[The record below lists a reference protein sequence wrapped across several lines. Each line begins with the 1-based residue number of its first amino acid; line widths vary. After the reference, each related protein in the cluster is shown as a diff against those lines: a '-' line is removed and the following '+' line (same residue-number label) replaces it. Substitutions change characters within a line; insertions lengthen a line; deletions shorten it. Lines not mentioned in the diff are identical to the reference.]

1 MFNFNKQ
8 MLPFS
13 SNYLGS
19 FIGKILLLRVV
30 SLCAVV
36 FFISSANAVNYTSS
50 GSAQFELSGN
60 LMVEG
65 GKAIYELPIEIIP
78 GRAGHTPHISLVYNS
93 DMSNGYLGMGWQ
105 LQASSVITHCG
116 QNLEKDGVWGGVN
129 FDAEDRYCLDGQ
141 RLIAITGYNGANSTE
156 YRVEKNG
163 YAKIVSYGNS
173 GSGPSYFKIWPK
185 TGGVLE
191 YGVTSDAKVELP
203 TTKNIYKWA
212 LNKST
217 DISGENHIFYHYD
230 ESFNNITVGKSH
242 HLDLITYEGGEIK
255 FNYETRADKVT
266 QYLAGQKLTRNK
278 RIKSIVSRDQNNEL
292 VKSYNIKYIY
302 SDATN
307 RSLISAIDLCVSDGC
322 SSEISFDW
330 KTKKAGSFINEEKS
344 FFEPHFIDRNGDG
357 FFSIY
362 GIINRESR
370 NNDVI
375 MNLIA
380 PNRSRTRK
388 TATRNHALSGV
399 MNNPSYKTFRHGCQ
413 AKYYRKY
420 NDGILTAVCDLHAY
434 ADFNGDGKE
443 TATSAS
449 NTVVDFNGDGRAD
462 ILTIKNGQ
470 INLKLAGTNRLIISP
485 NINKDLDFIDINNDG
500 YLDVITNNPLAK
512 VIYLFNGKQFVKHQS
527 FAFKKMNASEKI
539 NSYFADMNNDGYP
552 ELYYNGQ
559 FYLNKFGTINGREA
573 WSGLNYSAG
582 KTGAMQFSDINSD
595 GWLDIIRTF
604 NGKTVLRKSIASVQ
618 DKIITISEYSKHYN
632 INYKPLV
639 DQTVHK
645 QVKYYKFPFV
655 NSTPQ
660 KYVVSNVVKTPKGYS
675 NIIYDYQYTGAKSHL
690 KGGGFLGFSSIVE
703 TEKAEM
709 TTVTTREFEQLDL
722 AKIGELSKVSIR
734 RNNKLISRQNIGY
747 RVLRKKGVN
756 ANYYQVY
763 PNKVGT
769 EFFALN
775 GAIEKKITEEILMD
789 IFGNKTENT
798 MTIVGGKSDA
808 PYIKKIINTF
818 ESKGENTY
826 HQILKLSPTSVINFK
841 TIPQS
846 EAGIEKFCSDSG
858 NIYLKAKD
866 KVNIIAGII
875 NIPIVVKR
883 YPQYYQFKKIS
894 SNNTFP
900 ENTIISGDLQK
911 SNLNDALHDNV
922 YPCGNFNLQN
932 DSSKQLESTQNS
944 FITQE
949 LITESSNDFWK
960 LGALKSSIVSINSGE
975 GNITFKNTMEYLK
988 NGLLSSVYNHGG
1000 SYGGSNGKYAK
1011 SSYGYD
1017 EYGNVISETFSGTGL
1032 TPRTISTL
1040 YAGSGVN
1047 PRASINALGHKT
1059 LLEYEQRN
1067 GQLVKQVSP
1076 SGKKVSTWKYDK
1088 FDRVIEESKQGF
1100 GNTLTYTYKLGAN
1113 CPNVHKQTVSCI
1125 IAKSASQGDM
1135 VTQFDYEGKEIRNAH
1150 QGFNGRWIY
1159 QDTQWDRN
1167 GRKLSTTRPSFKK
1180 NSIEATVY
1188 FEYDERNREIKKTEP
1203 AANGGSATYTT
1214 NYDRLKTVITDAR
1227 GYKHTTIK
1235 NVLGYILT
1243 KIEPHGASQTY
1254 SYYPDGK
1261 LKTSTDSS
1269 NNKTQIK
1276 YDNLGH
1282 RSQLIDPDMGN
1293 WTYKYNAA
1301 GELLYKK
1308 DANGKVTN
1316 IVYDKLGRK
1325 TAQNEDKQTSHWS
1338 YDKPILGTL
1347 SSHSGHGNLTKYTYG
1362 KFELVNKVSMTSSSE
1377 TLSTEYQYDNYGR
1390 LRSELRPN
1398 GDSDDD
1404 QLNLQYT
1411 YNSMGYMTRVR
1422 SPKTAADNTFASAKY
1437 RNSIKQLMDDALI
1450 VAKEYVGKATYYK
1463 NEENFLKNKAKEYNV
1478 DKIEVHRLDETGQQL
1493 LANNEQY
1500 QKWCSDDG
1508 VCYLR
1513 PSVWLSLHGPISVP
1527 VKMLV
1532 GDEVYRLE
1540 TQYNS
1545 STPGKRLYDAEIDAV
1560 SLDIFNNANLT
1571 KADDTLFI
1579 DSDNNGQKELIT
1591 NNQLFAAKADK
1602 TTRTSLLSLATEVSN
1617 ATAIANERY
1626 KYYADLAEQITSLLV
1641 EISKVSGLYCE
1652 QADRLVG
1659 DELNSSQQE
1668 GCTNKKENSQWQH
1681 LDNLLNESKNAEK
1694 SNAAYITYWQ
1704 RQDTDAYDHTLSET
1718 LGNGLV
1724 NTYQHNQKTGR
1735 PDYIATHKGSQVF
1748 DHRIKE
1754 TTNKGSNIRLLQ
1766 YRYDNH
1772 NNVTY
1777 RYDSE
1782 LGIQDTFYYDG
1793 LDRLT
1798 NNKIVLDS
1806 PNLHGISN
1814 PDFNVNNKISY
1825 DKLGNITNKSNVGA
1839 YQYRGTAPHAVSN
1852 ANNLDYHYDKV
1863 GNLLS
1868 ATKEK
1873 QGTESI
1879 ADIERELEWSDFN
1892 KPLKITR
1899 NDNTVE
1905 FKYDANHDRYYKKS
1919 VTEGETIET
1928 LYFKKLYERNTN
1940 LTNGEVEHKHF
1951 IYADGKLI
1959 ALNTQVR
1966 DKANKLKDK
1975 QVRYLHYDALGS
1987 VDLITD
1993 GYGAVVERRSF
2004 DPWGKK
2010 RSIRWD
2016 DKGALDL
2023 RLITNRGFTGHEHIE
2038 EVGLIHMN
2046 GRIYDQT
2053 LGRFMSADP
2062 EIQAP
2067 FMTNSFNRYSYVMNN
2082 PLKYTDPTGFSWESF
2097 SNAVTSAVSRAW
2109 SSFKNSF
2116 GGTSTSASDNTGSK
2130 NNQAGGA
2137 NGNLGASEQTDSANI
2152 TDDLTGYSKALF
2164 NDFLKSIL
2172 GDDPYGKYINEK
2184 YGIPTPTEYPGLS
2197 IAPEEERGVAVF
2209 KANPWYTSSI
2219 VIGFIGRKPP
2229 KPSDF
2234 FDVTKSGGVK
2244 LINGRKPINSKYV
2257 GKTHPSGVKFNEQ
2270 GFPDF
2275 SPHAKAQVDIK
2286 GLTGNYAK
2294 DAAMANKAVGLKS
2307 TPSGHV
2313 WHHVENAK
2321 TMQLVSKDIH
2331 NAARHTG
2338 GAAILRNQ

>member
-8 MLPFS
+8 DLPFS
-13 SNYLGS
+13 SNYWGGFIVKILFLS
-19 FIGKILLLRVV
+19 FIFP
-30 SLCAVV
+30 CAVV
-36 FFISSANAVNYTSS
+36 FFISSANAVNYAPS
-50 GSAQFELSGN
+50 GSAQFELSGD

-65 GKAIYELPIEIIP
+65 GKAVYELPIEITP
-78 GRAGHTPHISLVYNS
+78 GRAGHIPNISLLYNS
-93 DMSNGYLGMGWQ
+93 DNNNGYLGMGWQ
-105 LQASSVITHCG
+105 LQANSVITHCG

-141 RLIAITGYNGANSTE
+141 RLIAITGYDGADSTE

-163 YAKIVSYGNS
+163 YSKIVSYGNS
-173 GSGPSYFKIWPK
+173 GSGPSYFKIWLK
-185 TGGVLE
+185 TGNVLE

-217 DISGENHIFYHYD
+217 DISGNNHIFYHYD
-230 ESFNNITVGKSH
+230 ESFNNITVGKTH
-242 HLDLITYEGGEIK
+242 RLTLITYEGGEIK
-255 FNYETRADKVT
+255 FNYETRVDKVT
-266 QYLAGQKLTRNK
+266 QYLAGQKLARNK
-278 RIKSIVSRDQNNEL
+278 RIKSIVTRDQNNEL
-292 VKSYNIKYIY
+292 VKNYNIKYIY

-307 RSLISAIDLCVSDGC
+307 RSLINAIDLCVADGC
-322 SSEISFDW
+322 SSKISFDW
-330 KTKKAGSFINEEKS
+330 NTKKVGTFINEEKS

-357 FFSIY
+357 FFSTY
-362 GIINRESR
+362 GIIKRQLIPGKA
-370 NNDVI
+370 I
-375 MNLIA
+375 MSLIA
-380 PNRSRTRK
+380 PSRSRET
-388 TATRNHALSGV
+388 TTNSYALSGA
-399 MNNPSYKTFRHGCQ
+399 MNNPSYKIFKSGCQ
-413 AKYYRKY
+413 AKYYRKH
-420 NDGILTAVCDLHAY
+420 NDGILTAVCDSHVY
-434 ADFNGDGKE
+434 ADFNGNGKE
-443 TATSAS
+443 TATSDS
-449 NTVVDFNGDGRAD
+449 NTVVDFNNDGRAD

-470 INLKLAGTNRLIISP
+470 INLKLAGSNDLIVSP
-485 NINKDLDFIDINNDG
+485 KINKDLDFVDINNDG

-527 FAFKKMNASEKI
+527 FAFKNMNASKKI

-559 FYLNKFGTINGREA
+559 FYLNKFGTINGSKA
-573 WSGLNYSAG
+573 WSDLNYSVG
-582 KTGAMQFSDINSD
+582 KTGVMQFLDINSD
-595 GWLDIIRTF
+595 GWLDIIRSF

-618 DKIITISEYSKHYN
+618 DKIITISEYGKHYS
-632 INYKPLV
+632 INYKSLF
-639 DQTVHK
+639 DRSVHK
-645 QVKYYKFPFV
+645 QIKYYQFPFV
-655 NSTPQ
+655 NSTPS
-660 KYVVSNVVKTPKGYS
+660 KYVVANVVKTPRGYS
-675 NIIYDYQYTGAKSHL
+675 DIAYDYQYIGAKSHL

-722 AKIGELSKVSIR
+722 AKIGELSKVSVR
-734 RNNKLISRQNIGY
+734 RNNKLISRQNINY

-763 PNKVGT
+763 PNKVDT
-769 EFFALN
+769 EVFGLN
-775 GAIEKKITEEILMD
+775 GAVEKKITKQILMD
-789 IFGNKTENT
+789 IFGNEIENT

-808 PYIKKIINTF
+808 PYIKKTINTF
-818 ESKGENTY
+818 ESKGENRY
-826 HQILKLSPTSVINFK
+826 HQILKLSPESIINFA

-866 KVNIIAGII
+866 KIHFIPGII
-875 NIPIVVKR
+875 DIPITVKR

-894 SNNTFP
+894 SNNALS

-911 SNLNDALHDNV
+911 SNLNDVQNDNI
-922 YPCGNFNLQN
+922 YSCGNFNLQN
-932 DSSKQLESTQNS
+932 DSSKQLKSTQNS
-944 FITQE
+944 FKTQE
-949 LITESSNDFWK
+949 LITESPNDFWK
-960 LGALKSSIVSINSGE
+960 LGALKSNTVTINSGE
-975 GNITFKNTMEYLK
+975 GNITFKNTMKYLK

-1011 SSYGYD
+1011 NNYGYD
-1017 EYGNVISETFSGTGL
+1017 EYGNITSETISGTGL

-1040 YAGSGVN
+1040 YDGSSVT

-1067 GQLVKQVSP
+1067 GQLAKRVSP

-1088 FDRVIEESKQGF
+1088 FDRIIEESKHGF
-1100 GNTLTYTYKLGAN
+1100 GNTIRYTYKLGAN
-1113 CPNVHKQTVSCI
+1113 CSNAHKQTVSCI

-1180 NSIEATVY
+1180 NSSEATVY

-1293 WTYKYNAA
+1293 WTYKYSAA

-1316 IVYDKLGRK
+1316 VVYDKLGRK
-1325 TAQNEDKQTSHWS
+1325 IAQNEDKQTSHWS
-1338 YDKPILGTL
+1338 YDKSIPGTL
-1347 SSHSGHGNLTKYTYG
+1347 SSHSGHGNLTRYTYG

-1398 GDSDDD
+1398 GNSDDD
-1404 QLNLQYT
+1404 KLNLQYT

-1422 SPKTAADNTFASAKY
+1422 SPKTAADNTFSSAKY

-1478 DKIEVHRLDETGQQL
+1478 DKIEVHRLDEIGQQL

-1513 PSVWLSLHGPISVP
+1513 PSVWLSLHGPITVP

-1532 GDEVYRLE
+1532 GNEVYRLE

-1545 STPGKRLYDAEIDAV
+1545 STPDKRLYDAEIDVV

-1579 DSDNNGQKELIT
+1579 DSDNNGQKELIS

-1602 TTRTSLLSLATEVSN
+1602 ATRTSLLSLAAEVNN

-1626 KYYADLAEQITSLLV
+1626 KYYADLAEQITSLLI
-1641 EISKVSGLYCE
+1641 EISKVSGLYCD

-1659 DELNSSQQE
+1659 DELNSSEQE
-1668 GCTNKKENSQWQH
+1668 KCTNKNENSQWQH
-1681 LDNLLNESKNAEK
+1681 LENLLNESKNAEK
-1694 SNAAYITYWQ
+1694 NNAAYITYWQ

-1748 DHRIKE
+1748 DQRIKQ

-1793 LDRLT
+1793 LDRLI

-1919 VTEGETIET
+1919 VAEGETIET

-2016 DKGALDL
+2016 EKGALDL
-2023 RLITNRGFTGHEHIE
+2023 RLVTNRGFTGHEHIE

-2097 SNAVTSAVSRAW
+2097 SNAVSNAW

-2116 GGTSTSASDNTGSK
+2116 GGSSTSTSNNTGSK
-2130 NNQAGGA
+2130 NNRA
-2137 NGNLGASEQTDSANI
+2137 NGTGDANSNLGASDQTDSASI
-2152 TDDLTGYSKALF
+2152 TDDLTGYSKAFF

-2197 IAPEEERGVAVF
+2197 IAPGEERGAAVF
-2209 KANPWYTSSI
+2209 KADPWYTSSI
-2219 VIGFIGRKPP
+2219 VTVFIGRKPP
-2229 KPSDF
+2229 KPSELLDF
-2234 FDVTKSGGVK
+2234 GNGVIKGRISVYDALDKAADFMKDGVPIRSIDGKTGVQFIQEFTENGQKITKRVGFDLNPNSSHVK
-2244 LINGRKPINSKYV
+2244 QLGPHLNLQTQINGKIKKKGALADPHISIDP
-2257 GKTHPSGVKFNEQ
+2257 KTIRPG
-2270 GFPDF
+2270 D
-2275 SPHAKAQVDIK
+2275 
-2286 GLTGNYAK
+2286 Y
-2294 DAAMANKAVGLKS
+2294 
-2307 TPSGHV
+2307 
-2313 WHHVENAK
+2313 
-2321 TMQLVSKDIH
+2321 
-2331 NAARHTG
+2331 
-2338 GAAILRNQ
+2338 